1 MSSVVVYVESGQA
14 TDTLKEFVRHSCLQQ
29 SILLP
34 VLPLEH
40 ENGWYRLYI
49 SPAEDAS
56 PDGDALQAF
65 EWASNPPGMVVQKMR
80 DVTEQSYCM
89 SLPAVCRLPG
99 KPKLKRRCN
108 VNNWRQSFSASNS
121 LQAKELLPVTL
132 PTDQKALA
140 FIADAVAEHNRQLAN
155 SVHIT
160 PWLATSLAPIAAAVT
175 IQAHWLGWVTR
186 RTVGLL
192 GPQLLCRRGAVCIQR
207 AWRSYLLRQR
217 IKMLQAVKVQAQAIA
232 SMQATDHACLLY
244 QDYLGAFRIQQQAQ
258 QGNRR
263 PRCFPEHDIRFA
275 FEEGGMIFG
284 VNRPGADRSG
294 IPLWTGVNLPVV
306 DEEDMEALGAD
317 QLYDAADCA
326 QLLTHTTTVEKT
338 HRPLS
343 RGGGQGADWVLV
355 GLDPACPEP
364 ESELQMRAA
373 VLLALTWDIKTQ
385 SGIRLWPRPA
395 SFFSHMSAAQDTTP
409 HLTCTSPFVGQD
421 TSADALHSLDNAL
434 VECNSPERFAVQ
446 WRLRPQ
452 RFAVRLSQL
461 RELGLLPQAKPS
473 GVEAHTAH
481 PIPTADSGSSPGV
494 ASGLNMDHSE
504 AASSASG
511 PSPPWPTPAQ
521 LKQTLAAFGRAQA
534 EETAHTLG
542 AREAFGALINKMHVA
557 ELQSKPPAMP
567 KSADTGHAFV
577 PATSRVMTLAE
588 AAAMTEQLR
597 HCEQAVNQ
605 EVAEKARQRHQEA
618 AAASKH
624 ALKSSLY
631 WKGAIGRAHSNLR
644 RSALQQ
650 VHQANRD
657 AKHGLVEKGHGRQA
671 KGKQQHHDRQLMSNY
686 HGQLNMLKAYTLRT
700 DMQHREKLETEAA
713 WAAVL
718 EEREA
723 EAERQAHIL
732 SQQQAAQRAK
742 QVAGEE
748 VRAIPVLAG
757 KRRLDILR
765 ELQDL
770 VDTRRNEEIDSLER
784 TAPSGGVWGSQLQP
798 PWWNVLPL
806 TMVGSVTDPQVSNL
820 ITTVNDS
827 AFWAGKEEHSVN
839 LAAQAHHAAIL
850 NGSVKTSGFQ
860 FAGLT
865 KPSGLRKR

>member
-1 MSSVVVYVESGQA
+1 MTLREQDDLILLVRSSRSMSSVVVYLESGQA
-14 TDTLKEFVRHSCLQQ
+14 TDTLKEFVRHFCLQQ
-29 SILLP
+29 SVLLP
-34 VLPLEH
+34 ELPREH
-40 ENGWYRLYI
+40 ENGSYRLYVP
-49 SPAEDAS
+49 PAEDAS

-65 EWASNPPGMVVQKMR
+65 EWASNPPGMVVRRM
-80 DVTEQSYCM
+80 TEQSCCI
-89 SLPAVCRLPG
+89 SVPFVCQLPG
-99 KPKLKRRCN
+99 KTKLKRRAA
-108 VNNWRQSFSASNS
+108 VNNWRRSFSASKS
-121 LQAKELLPVTL
+121 LQAKELLPVAL

-140 FIADAVAEHNRQLAN
+140 FIADAVAEHNRKLAN
-155 SVHIT
+155 SQAKASGKPGVLLDNSQTFSGDASPVSEDAGVRLT

-186 RTVGLL
+186 RAVGPL

-207 AWRSYLLRQR
+207 AWHTYLFRQR
-217 IKMLQAVKVQAQAIA
+217 MKMLQAVRAQAQAIV

-244 QDYLGAFRIQQQAQ
+244 QDYLQAFRIQQQAQ

-326 QLLTHTTTVEKT
+326 QLLTHTATVEKT
-338 HRPLS
+338 QRPLS
-343 RGGGQGADWVLV
+343 RGGGQEGAWMMV

-373 VLLALTWDIKTQ
+373 VLLALTWDIRTQ
-385 SGIRLWPRPA
+385 SGISLWPRPA
-395 SFFSHMSAAQDTTP
+395 SFFHMSSPQNVTLDRTCAFPAPGQEVSRDT
-409 HLTCTSPFVGQD
+409 LRSLE
-421 TSADALHSLDNAL
+421 DALA
-434 VECNSPERFAVQ
+434 ECNSPEMIAVQ
-446 WRLRPQ
+446 WRSRPQ

-473 GVEAHTAH
+473 GVDANAAR
-481 PIPTADSGSSPGV
+481 PVPGADSGSSPGGS
-494 ASGLNMDHSE
+494 SGLKMDHSE
-504 AASSASG
+504 AASSAPG

-534 EETAHTLG
+534 EENAHTLA
-542 AREAFGALINKMHVA
+542 AREAFGALISKMHVA
-557 ELQSKPPAMP
+557 ELKSKPPALP
-567 KSADTGHAFV
+567 KSAATGHAFV

-597 HCEQAVNQ
+597 CSEQAVNQ
-605 EVAEKARQRHQEA
+605 EVVEKVRQRHQEA

-657 AKHGLVEKGHGRQA
+657 AKHGLVQMGHGRQA

-700 DMQHREKLETEAA
+700 DMQHRYSLIVCA
-713 WAAVL
+713 
-718 EEREA
+718 
-723 EAERQAHIL
+723 
-732 SQQQAAQRAK
+732 
-742 QVAGEE
+742 
-748 VRAIPVLAG
+748 
-757 KRRLDILR
+757 
-765 ELQDL
+765 L
-770 VDTRRNEEIDSLER
+770 V
-784 TAPSGGVWGSQLQP
+784 V
-798 PWWNVLPL
+798 
-806 TMVGSVTDPQVSNL
+806 
-820 ITTVNDS
+820 
-827 AFWAGKEEHSVN
+827 
-839 LAAQAHHAAIL
+839 
-850 NGSVKTSGFQ
+850 
-860 FAGLT
+860 
-865 KPSGLRKR
+865 

>member
-1 MSSVVVYVESGQA
+1 
-14 TDTLKEFVRHSCLQQ
+14 
-29 SILLP
+29 
-34 VLPLEH
+34 
-40 ENGWYRLYI
+40 
-49 SPAEDAS
+49 
-56 PDGDALQAF
+56 
-65 EWASNPPGMVVQKMR
+65 MVVQKVR
-80 DVTEQSYCM
+80 HVAELVCCM
-89 SLPAVCRLPG
+89 SLPSACRLPG
-99 KPKLKRRCN
+99 KTKLKRRAD
-108 VNNWRQSFSASNS
+108 VNNWRRSFSTSKS
-121 LQAKELLPVTL
+121 LQGKELLPVAL

-140 FIADAVAEHNRQLAN
+140 FIADAVAEHNRKLVN
-155 SVHIT
+155 SQAKASGNPDLPLGNSQTVSGDASPVTEDAGIRLT

-186 RTVGLL
+186 RAVGPL
-192 GPQLLCRRGAVCIQR
+192 GPQLLSFLTKSESKGKWYNLVDITTIDVHDAGKLVTISHLLLFADLFQQR
-207 AWRSYLLRQR
+207 M
-217 IKMLQAVKVQAQAIA
+217 KMLQAVKVQAQAID

-244 QDYLGAFRIQQQAQ
+244 RDYLEAFRIQQQAQ
-258 QGNRR
+258 EGNIR
-263 PRCFPEHDIRFA
+263 PRCFPEHDIKFA

-284 VNRPGADRSG
+284 VNRPGVDRSG
-294 IPLWTGVNLPVV
+294 IPLWTGVHLPVV

-326 QLLTHTTTVEKT
+326 QLLIHTTTVEKT

-385 SGIRLWPRPA
+385 SGIRRDA
-395 SFFSHMSAAQDTTP
+395 ST
-409 HLTCTSPFVGQD
+409 
-421 TSADALHSLDNAL
+421 DALRSLEDAL
-434 VECNSPERFAVQ
+434 AECNSSERTAVQ
-446 WRLRPQ
+446 WRPRPQ

-461 RELGLLPQAKPS
+461 HELGLLPQGKLSRA
-473 GVEAHTAH
+473 VRNVAR
-481 PIPTADSGSSPGV
+481 PILRADSGSSPG
-494 ASGLNMDHSE
+494 ASSGLNMDHSA

-511 PSPPWPTPAQ
+511 PLPPWPTPAQ

-534 EETAHTLG
+534 EENAQILA
-542 AREAFGALINKMHVA
+542 ARQAFGALINKTHVA
-557 ELQSKPPAMP
+557 ELQSKPAALP
-567 KSADTGHAFV
+567 KSASTGHAFV
-577 PATSRVMTLAE
+577 PANSRVLTLAK

-597 HCEQAVNQ
+597 QSEQAVNH
-605 EVAEKARQRHQEA
+605 EVAEKAQQRHQEA
-618 AAASKH
+618 AAASEH

-631 WKGAIGRAHSNLR
+631 WKGAIGRAHSNLG

-657 AKHGLVEKGHGRQA
+657 AKHGLVQKGHGRQA

-686 HGQLNMLKAYTLRT
+686 HGQLNLLKAFTLRT

-723 EAERQAHIL
+723 EAERQVRIL
-732 SQQQAAQRAK
+732 HQQQAAQRAK
-742 QVAGEE
+742 QVAAEE

-757 KRRLDILR
+757 KRRVDILR
-765 ELQDL
+765 QLQDL

-784 TAPSGGVWGSQLQP
+784 TAPAGGVWGSQQQP

-806 TMVGSVTDPQVSNL
+806 TMVGSVSDPQVSNL

-827 AFWAGKEEHSVN
+827 AFWAGKEEQHGVN
-839 LAAQAHHAAIL
+839 LAQHAA
-850 NGSVKTSGFQ
+850 NRDVSSKTSGFQ

-865 KPSGLRKR
+865 KPSGLRK